1 VMEEVAELVYGV
13 LLPLV
18 EGVPPRFRS
27 AAAAM
32 LALALARCGA
42 DYRPALALVRSGYL
56 RALVHA
62 ELPAYLPGEWRLHLS
77 RALRHAVGLSPS
89 RRCVVL
95 ARLAESACALNLS
108 PGSYID
114 AALASAWVC
123 SRGARA
129 RLAVALASC
138 GRVEEALGL
147 VGDQPAAAVEVA
159 VRAPWHPGAVRAGV
173 EAVRR
178 ARSWRRR
185 VAMISRL
192 LVGGVTGGAEP
203 GEVARGLASVLP
215 LRGTI
220 EDIYLSLV
228 ISRNLAEAGWAEL
241 ARGKVE
247 QLLST
252 PVPLDA
258 LPHWVSE
265 LYLQVA
271 YHYAGLPAALR
282 LAQGAG
288 PMRGYLSASLV
299 EYATGLMARG
309 GGGEGVAACG

>member
-1 VMEEVAELVYGV
+1 MEEVAELVSGL

-18 EGVPPRFRS
+18 EDTPPRFRS

-42 DYRPALALVRSGYL
+42 DYRPALSRVGSGYL

-77 RALRHAVGLSPS
+77 RALRYAVGLSPG

-95 ARLAESACALNLS
+95 ARLAESAHALGIR
-108 PGSYID
+108 PGGYLD
-114 AALASAWVC
+114 AALSSAWVC

-129 RLAVALASC
+129 RLAVALAAC

-147 VGDQPAAAVEVA
+147 VEDQPAAAVEVA
-159 VRAPWHPGAVRAGV
+159 VRAPWHPEAVRAGV

-185 VAMISRL
+185 VVMISRL
-192 LVGGVTGGAEP
+192 LVGGVTGGREP
-203 GEVARGLASVLP
+203 GEVARGLAGVLP
-215 LRGTI
+215 LRGTL
-220 EDIYLSLV
+220 EDLYLSLV
-228 ISRNLAEAGWAEL
+228 ISRNLAEAGWAGL

-252 PVPLDA
+252 PVPLDM
-258 LPHWVSE
+258 LPYWVSE

-282 LAQGAG
+282 LAEGAG

-299 EYATGLMARG
+299 EYATSFYARS
-309 GGGEGVAACG
+309 GGGEGVCG

>member
-1 VMEEVAELVYGV
+1 MEDVAELVSGV

-18 EGVPPRFRS
+18 EDTPPRFRS

-42 DYRPALALVRSGYL
+42 DYRPALSRVRSSYL

-62 ELPAYLPGEWRLHLS
+62 ELPVYLPGEWRLHLS

-89 RRCVVL
+89 RKCVVL
-95 ARLAESACALNLS
+95 ARLAESACALGIQPDGYL
-108 PGSYID
+108 G
-114 AALASAWVC
+114 AALASVWVC

-129 RLAVALASC
+129 RLAVVLAGC

-159 VRAPWHPGAVRAGV
+159 VRAPWHPGAARAGV
-173 EAVRR
+173 EAVQRI
-178 ARSWRRR
+178 RSWRRR

-192 LVGGVTGGAEP
+192 LVGGVTGGAKP
-203 GEVARGLASVLP
+203 DEVARGLASVLP

-220 EDIYLSLV
+220 EDVYLSLV
-228 ISRNLAEAGWAEL
+228 ISRNLAEAGWAGL
-241 ARGKVE
+241 ARGRVE
-247 QLLST
+247 QLLGTSL
-252 PVPLDA
+252 PLDV
-258 LPHWVSE
+258 LPHWVAE

-282 LAQGAG
+282 LAEGAG
-288 PMRGYLSASLV
+288 PLRGYLSASLV
-299 EYATGLMARG
+299 EYATSFYARSG
-309 GGGEGVAACG
+309 RGEEVCG